1 MFYHVNVVFGKD
13 REYTYKFSDS
23 ELAGRSAEEAR
34 RWFDKEFN
42 ELDCAPTNPVG
53 KVLVID
59 KILNV
64 AKAGGEQ
71 RFNEGKT
78 WAREFAHYAALALG
92 RDTITVDVPG
102 DSINY

>member
-1 MFYHVNVVFGKD
+1 MIYHVNVVFGKD
-13 REYTYKFSDS
+13 REYTYTFSDS

-34 RWFDKEFN
+34 RWFDREFN
-42 ELDCAPTNPVG
+42 ELDCPQTNPVG

-64 AKAGGEQ
+64 ARVAGEQ
-71 RFNEGKT
+71 RFNEGKVWT
-78 WAREFAHYAALALG
+78 HEFAYFAALALG

-102 DSINY
+102 MSINY